1 MSTRRQWAVVAAV
14 VAAMIAALAAG
25 SHLMEGRLLSV
36 AVGAPAPDFRVRA
49 VPPLEGT
56 RSLRDYRGKVVLL
69 NVWATWCTPCR
80 AEMPSLERLYQEYG
94 RHGLA
99 VVAVSE
105 DDDADVRDLR
115 AFAVDLGLSFDILYD
130 SLHAMEKP
138 YQITGY
144 PVTFVIDRS
153 GVIRRRHLGAA
164 DWSSFGSRSLVASLL
179 GVPLPDS
186 ADTATR

>member
-1 MSTRRQWAVVAAV
+1 VTRRQQWAVVAAA
-14 VAAMIAALAAG
+14 VAAMVAALAAG
-25 SHLMEGRLLSV
+25 AHLMEGRMPVV
-36 AVGAPAPDFRVRA
+36 AVGAEAPDFRVRA
-49 VPPLEGT
+49 VPPLEGM

-80 AEMPSLERLYQEYG
+80 EEMPSLERLYQEYR

-105 DDDADVRDLR
+105 DDDANVRDLR
-115 AFAVDLGLSFDILYD
+115 TFADDLGLTFDIVYD

-164 DWSSFGSRSLVASLL
+164 DWSSIGSRSLVASLL

-186 ADTATR
+186 TAAGAR

>member
-1 MSTRRQWAVVAAV
+1 MVAAA
-14 VAAMIAALAAG
+14 VAALIAALAAG
-25 SHLMEGRLLSV
+25 SHFMEGRLQSV
-36 AVGAPAPDFRVRA
+36 AVGGLAPDFRVRA

-80 AEMPSLERLYQEYG
+80 DEMPSLERLYREYG
-94 RHGLA
+94 KHGLA

-105 DDDADVRDLR
+105 DDDANVRDLR
-115 AFAVDLGLSFDILYD
+115 AFAAELGLSFDILYD
-130 SLHAMEKP
+130 SLHAIEKP

-153 GVIRRRHLGAA
+153 GIIRRRHLGAA
-164 DWSSFGSRSLVASLL
+164 DWSSIGSRSLVASLL
-179 GVPLPDS
+179 GVRLPDS
-186 ADTATR
+186 TDEAAR